1 MLKNEAPNL
10 LISPHF
16 VGLEV
21 FKIGEV
27 EMGEDDA
34 ENIGVTSVGSQLR
47 KVVFLLYFV
56 FLVLL
61 SDKLVQLQT
70 DILLLRKLDNF
81 FNNTTLILQKLIRLQ
96 KYLLFFIFNRYERQ
110 FMFIT
115 IIGCVVLLRSQLFYR
130 IFGWRLL
137 HFLSFLVFL
146 F

>member
-110 FMFIT
+110 FMFIA
-115 IIGCVVLLRSQLFYR
+115 IAGCVVLLRSQLFYR
-130 IFGWRLL
+130 IFG
-137 HFLSFLVFL
+137 
-146 F
+146 

>member
-81 FNNTTLILQKLIRLQ
+81 FNNTTLILQKLIRFQ
-96 KYLLFFIFNRYERQ
+96 NYLLFFIFYGYKR
-110 FMFIT
+110 
-115 IIGCVVLLRSQLFYR
+115 
-130 IFGWRLL
+130 
-137 HFLSFLVFL
+137 
-146 F
+146 

>member
-130 IFGWRLL
+130 IFG
-137 HFLSFLVFL
+137 
-146 F
+146 